1 MIDIETLVGQE
12 FDFDREELVLLVK
25 DALNEDKRFKNM
37 RDRVDKRLA
46 ELFGA
51 RFPVSLHNV
60 WASVFGESIT
70 IDQIAT
76 IMDDNHIPY
85 RPEDFVRAKLM
96 YGGGY
101 FSFNPIYDKF
111 GNNGR
116 YRLHYTAGN

>member
-1 MIDIETLVGQE
+1 MNTILEGVE
-12 FDFDREELVLLVK
+12 FKFDREELADIVK
-25 DALNEDKRFKNM
+25 KELEEDKSFRHM
-37 RDRVDKRLA
+37 RDRVDRKLA

-70 IDQIAT
+70 IDQIAK
-76 IMDDNHIPY
+76 IMDDNKIPY

-96 YGGGY
+96 YCGGY

-111 GNNGR
+111 VNNGR
-116 YRLHYTAGN
+116 YRLHYTADN